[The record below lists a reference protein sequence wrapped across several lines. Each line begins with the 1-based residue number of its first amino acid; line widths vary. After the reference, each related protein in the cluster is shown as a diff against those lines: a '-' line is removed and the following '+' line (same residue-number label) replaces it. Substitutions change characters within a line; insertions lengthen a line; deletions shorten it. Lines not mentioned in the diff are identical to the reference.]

1 MTPSEYKA
9 LRQKLGTQQ
18 QVADL
23 LGVHRVTI
31 ADREAGRK
39 PISREAD
46 YALTWVASRSERYN
60 KNVITGRPVRK
71 RPA

>member
-18 QVADL
+18 HVADL

-39 PISREAD
+39 PISREAAF
-46 YALTWVASRSERYN
+46 ALSAIAAQHL
-60 KNVITGRPVRK
+60 KPRK
-71 RPA
+71 QPTT

>member
-39 PISREAD
+39 PISREAAA
-46 YALTWVASRSERYN
+46 ALSWTAA
-60 KNVITGRPVRK
+60 KQLKPRK
-71 RPA
+71 RSA